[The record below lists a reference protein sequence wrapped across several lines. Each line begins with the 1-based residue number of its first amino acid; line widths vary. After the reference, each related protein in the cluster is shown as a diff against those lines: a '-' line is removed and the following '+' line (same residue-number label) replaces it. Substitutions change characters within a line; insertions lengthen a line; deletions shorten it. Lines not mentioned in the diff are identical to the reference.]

1 MESRQLLIFIMKFM
15 KPHSDQSEIL
25 QAPLVGHPYKRP
37 IRRRGI
43 ALILVLA
50 ALLMIGAIVLSF
62 LSSVTNDARSS
73 SVFSEDARAKQLSET
88 VTNLVMGQIIEATKG
103 GNSSNTLA
111 WASQPGAIR
120 TYTSNGSRSEIFKLY
135 SADKMVVPGNTT
147 LATLTADDAP
157 TGWASQNAVF
167 TDLNAP
173 VKDLN
178 NLDVYP
184 IVDPTAQTGAN
195 AVKGF
200 SISGAPVASGTG
212 ANTAPMPARW
222 IYMLKDGTLVS
233 ATGNATTAT
242 MPDMPRPPAI
252 PDPDYYKKN
261 PIVGRVAFWTDDETS
276 KININ
281 TASGAPWN
289 YMSNNVTTTWSGSL
303 TTPSPANFWDTPIM
317 GSRQDVNLA
326 ISQPWQGEF
335 QRYPG
340 HPATISLSAALPSL
354 DTRDK
359 IEALAPRLAA
369 GGSEGGRV
377 VALNNSAG
385 VQTAQKLIPD
395 PDRLYASVDELL
407 FLTSDRSKGI
417 FTDDEYKMY
426 AKDVRRSGFFL
437 TASSR
442 APEVTLFNT
451 PRMVMWPIHTQA
463 SKRTA
468 YDKLIAFCGTVGPD
482 KTIGGGNSY
491 YFTRANPDSAT
502 DDYNIARNQDL
513 LRYLRTLTNKAV
525 PGFGG
530 SSGILGKYGADT
542 EQITT
547 QIFDYIRCINTQD
560 SSSTKNVASDATF
573 YYAPSGTIMPTV
585 GRGDTRGFGRF
596 PTLTKAGVMFWFNG
610 NVTDSATG
618 NATGVSL
625 CSRLLLESFIASH
638 GHPSPFTSSKF
649 NYLIDGLDSLKWGV
663 NDGSKINIF
672 SSNNT
677 TANVTYQ
684 SPGIHGRPHG
694 GRYSISG
701 STQLAGITNSSNIT
715 ATHPPNGFPL
725 PPATGPDNRILNF
738 SGGNITVSIRG
749 TGNAT
754 TQNLTINLPAFDA
767 PFPKDAGASYNGHST
782 WTTTRT
788 SVGGTT
794 LDRVFRKD
802 EDVVRSVGVW
812 HGDFRLTAASPIV
825 AASSFREVDGY
836 SNNSTR
842 VVHNFLGEYPYTF
855 SGAKFLQ
862 SNYYTS
868 SNVSQTLATGGM
880 WINGDAILPTTTSV
894 TGDFDNGYGAA
905 GDGPYIGFADEGNSR
920 LFMTSYG
927 TEGVPY
933 LDGSGALLRSSEAYF
948 SPNRLVPSAGI
959 MGSLPTGVISQTP
972 WQTLL
977 FRPKASHPGANSPP
991 DYLLLDLFN
1000 MPVVEPYA
1008 ISEPLSTAGRVN
1020 MNYQILP
1027 FTYIKRSTAVQAALH
1042 TEWLTAIPN
1051 ARVTDQSRKTGSAG
1065 TAAATLNARNS
1076 RWPLNL
1082 SETLKGFEE
1091 RFDNNDIFR
1100 SPAEICSIPLVP
1112 SGASYSSMATWWA
1125 GYTLTGDNS
1134 KERPYA
1140 RIYPKLTTKS
1150 NSFTVHFR
1158 VQVLKKNPNTQANEW
1173 VEGRD
1178 NVSSEYR
1185 GSTLI
1190 ERYIDP
1196 NNTSLPDFATNTSAN
1211 IDDYYRFR
1219 VIQTRKFAP

>member
-1 MESRQLLIFIMKFM
+1 MKSM
-15 KPHSDQSEIL
+15 KHHSDQSETP
-25 QAPLVGHPYKRP
+25 QAPLAGHFSKRP
-37 IRRRGI
+37 MRRRGI

-50 ALLMIGAIVLSF
+50 ALLMIGALVLSF

-73 SVFSEDARAKQLSET
+73 SVFSEDARAKQLSES

-120 TYTSNGSRSEIFKLY
+120 TYTRTGAASQIFKLY
-135 SADKMVVPGNTT
+135 SADKMVVPGNST

-184 IVDPTAQTGAN
+184 IVDPSAQTGVN

-200 SISGAPVASGTG
+200 SISGAPTTGTT
-212 ANTAPMPARW
+212 NTAPMPARW
-222 IYMLKDGTLVS
+222 IYMLKDGSLVA
-233 ATGNATTAT
+233 ATGNGTTAT
-242 MPDMPRPPAI
+242 IAGATAT
-252 PDPDYYKKN
+252 N

-276 KININ
+276 KVNIN

-289 YMSNNVTTTWSGSL
+289 SANTTVTTTWGGSL
-303 TTPSPANFWDTPIM
+303 ETRTPANFWDTPIIA
-317 GSRQDVNLA
+317 SRQDINLA

-354 DTRDK
+354 TTRDS

-369 GGSEGGRV
+369 GGSEGGDAQ
-377 VALNNSAG
+377 ALNDKGGN
-385 VQTAQKLIPD
+385 QTAQKLIPD

-407 FLTSDRSKGI
+407 FLTSNRSTGNL
-417 FTDDEYKMY
+417 TAEN
-426 AKDVRRSGFFL
+426 VRRSGFFL
-437 TASSR
+437 TTSSR

-451 PRMVMWPIHTQA
+451 PRIVMWPIHTQA
-463 SKRTA
+463 AKQTA
-468 YDKLIAFCGTVGPD
+468 YDKLIAFCGTVGAN
-482 KTIGGGNSY
+482 KTIGGNNSY
-491 YFTRANPDSAT
+491 YFTRTNPDSAT
-502 DDYNIARNQDL
+502 VDYNITRNRQL
-513 LRYLRTLTNKAV
+513 LSYLRTLTKKAV

-530 SSGILGKYGADT
+530 SSGILGKYGADA
-542 EQITT
+542 EQVTT

-560 SSSTKNVASDATF
+560 SSSTKNVENDPTY
-573 YYAPSGTIMPTV
+573 YYAPNGMIMPT
-585 GRGDTRGFGRF
+585 RGASNTRGFGRF
-596 PTLTKAGVMFWFNG
+596 PTVTKAGMLFWFDKNIP
-610 NVTDSATG
+610 ATG
-618 NATGVSL
+618 TPTGVNL
-625 CSRLLLESFIASH
+625 CARLLLDSFIASH
-638 GHPSPFTSSKF
+638 GHPSPLDTSKF
-649 NYLIDGLDSLKWGV
+649 NYSIAGLSSLKWGS
-663 NDGSKINIF
+663 NSTSTFNIF
-672 SSNNT
+672 SSDNATVAYDNFM
-677 TANVTYQ
+677 NG
-684 SPGIHGRPHG
+684 GIHPRQYG
-694 GRYSISG
+694 GRISITG
-701 STQLAGITNSSNIT
+701 IKQIAGITNNSSMPT
-715 ATHPPNGFPL
+715 FTP
-725 PPATGPDNRILNF
+725 PPADPATDNRTIYF
-738 SGGNITVSIRG
+738 SGGNITVSVRG
-749 TGNAT
+749 AGNAT
-754 TQNLTINLPAFDA
+754 TQNLTINLPEFYA
-767 PFPKDAGASYNGHST
+767 PFPKDTTNFNGHAS
-782 WTTTRT
+782 WAATRVD
-788 SVGGTT
+788 SWKW
-794 LDRVFRKD
+794 DQVFRPQ
-802 EDVVRSVGVW
+802 DVVRSVGVS
-812 HGDFRLTAASPIV
+812 HGDFRLTAANPNVPS
-825 AASSFREVDGY
+825 SSFAPVDGY
-836 SNNSTR
+836 TSNTTSL
-842 VVHNFLGEYPYTF
+842 VHNFLGEYPYTF
-855 SGAKFLQ
+855 SGAKFLAG
-862 SNYYTS
+862 NYYTT
-868 SNVSQTLATGGM
+868 SNATTSLATGGH
-880 WINGDAILPTTTSV
+880 WVNGDAILPSTTSV

-927 TEGVPY
+927 TEGIPY
-933 LDGSGALLRSSEAYF
+933 LDGDGGLLRSSEAYF

-977 FRPKASHPGANSPP
+977 FRPKALTSSSHPGLNTPT

-1042 TEWLTAIPN
+1042 TELLTAIPN
-1051 ARVTDQSRKTGSAG
+1051 SVIGDQTRKTGDPKTWAG
-1065 TAAATLNARNS
+1065 ALDNRNS

-1082 SETLKGFEE
+1082 SETTGTLKGFED
-1091 RFDNNDIFR
+1091 RFASGDIFR

-1112 SGASYSSMATWWA
+1112 NASGASYSSMATWWT

-1158 VQVLKKNPNTQANEW
+1158 VQVLKKNPNTPADQW